1 MEVRILEEESVEE
14 KNFYKQTK
22 SLVSADFN
30 TGLQCLEEL
39 CKKADISDEK
49 YLILK
54 SKYVKLINSYDAATE
69 MEKKYINEGIKLLEI
84 IEKQTAEL
92 QKSEQFPFDD
102 DSEVNKLRLTY
113 LKYNNEL
120 AASTER
126 IINMEY
132 QLESLLEEK
141 KVLQQEVFR
150 MPNQEEVDACVI
162 KYKDEVESLR
172 QEVNERTNE
181 CKHLNEECMT
191 KSNRIM
197 VLQKEMEN
205 IGKEEL
211 DQKEELIRMHN
222 DHLSKKSELI
232 IGKLRKTS
240 EKAKLCDIA
249 VQEIN
254 IGISEMI
261 DRVTALDKE
270 KENLIV
276 VLEQLQ
282 ETCQKK
288 EKEADLLVREYEFG
302 KDHQAEL
309 LGDRVTL
316 DLKMMHLA
324 IELKTEFRLNARKLK
339 ERDKELKHLKKA
351 ELQLSA
357 IEDSFAQTKLLLN
370 DIKLQTSIENKD
382 SLIEKRL
389 NLQKEVEIVKKAFT
403 NQKTLTTLEKQK
415 FEIINQTES
424 LYLMELTQLR
434 SDIADLTRLAQIKVD
449 SREQKIRDYQKAELR
464 HNKMKKELRLKEL
477 SVHDHAKM
485 YSDVHR
491 RLGDFSKLYN
501 IIKNER
507 NKFVNLFQ
515 TSTQCA
521 AELQERAKVLQNEV
535 EILRNSAVEKE
546 RQFQKSKQVLLN
558 DTIIRDNI
566 RKDICKQ
573 QVKTSLLK
581 EKSEQQKVSIL
592 ALNNMIQIAEGDLV
606 ELKDRYEYSVQ
617 ERNNRGLQLIERNE
631 EVCAL
636 YEKENIQKNLIKN
649 IDSMLHDC
657 EEEFNFLKTE
667 SEDFKRSISILKSI
681 VPNKNILNDELSFLQ
696 LQLAQTQKKI
706 LNIEEILE
714 NPLNSGHIRLLP
726 GHEPSSEELLKKIEG
741 LELKLSD
748 VEEKLKEKN
757 LIHEQLKKIVS
768 KEQNLA
774 EKEDSKSLARKV
786 SDVQVKIKE
795 ATRKMMAI
803 VSELSM
809 NQALSMKY
817 HQEVKEKEAFLQ
829 QCRTRLEQGIAP
841 YDNAEQDWLRY
852 LKDEERQL
860 KAQAKKADEHLQQNM
875 LPGVVIT
882 TAEPRPNA
890 YIPDDSSSLPLPKP
904 YGSNAPFKP
913 TELGSNMRHIRKP
926 LLKPIE
932 I

>member
-1 MEVRILEEESVEE
+1 MDIRILEEENIEE
-14 KNFYKQTK
+14 KNIHKQTK

-54 SKYVKLINSYDAATE
+54 SKYVKLLNSYEAATE
-69 MEKKYINEGIKLLEI
+69 MEKIYINEGIKLLEI

-102 DSEVNKLRLTY
+102 DSEVNKLRCTY

-126 IINMEY
+126 MINMEY

-172 QEVNERTNE
+172 QEVNQRANE
-181 CKHLNEECMT
+181 CKHLNEEGMT

-261 DRVTALDKE
+261 DRVAALDKE

-288 EKEADLLVREYEFG
+288 EKEADLLVKEYEFG

-316 DLKMMHLA
+316 DLKIMHLA
-324 IELKTEFRLNARKLK
+324 MELKTESRLNARKSK
-339 ERDKELKHLKKA
+339 ERDKELK
-351 ELQLSA
+351 
-357 IEDSFAQTKLLLN
+357 
-370 DIKLQTSIENKD
+370 
-382 SLIEKRL
+382 
-389 NLQKEVEIVKKAFT
+389 
-403 NQKTLTTLEKQK
+403 
-415 FEIINQTES
+415 
-424 LYLMELTQLR
+424 
-434 SDIADLTRLAQIKVD
+434 
-449 SREQKIRDYQKAELR
+449 
-464 HNKMKKELRLKEL
+464 
-477 SVHDHAKM
+477 
-485 YSDVHR
+485 
-491 RLGDFSKLYN
+491 LGDFSKLYN

-521 AELQERAKVLQNEV
+521 AELQEKAKVLQNEV
-535 EILRNSAVEKE
+535 EMLRNSAVEKE

-573 QVKTSLLK
+573 QVKTNLLK
-581 EKSEQQKVSIL
+581 EKSEQQKISIL

-681 VPNKNILNDELSFLQ
+681 VPKKNILNDELSFLQ

-706 LNIEEILE
+706 LNIEETLE

-741 LELKLSD
+741 LELKLFD

-757 LIHEQLKKIVS
+757 LIYEQLKKIVS

-774 EKEDSKSLARKV
+774 EKEDSINLARKV

-860 KAQAKKADEHLQQNM
+860 KAQAKKKADEHLQQNM

-926 LLKPIE
+926 LVKPIE